1 MDTCTTYNV
10 LLLVVPKSR
19 IFPEPSQPVLR
30 ASGAGAGWGNPGG
43 GGGGWGG
50 RSCGVS
56 CIHSPRDV
64 PPTESSKG
72 VCNKISSAEMVSV
85 PPCLCFERRPLIY
98 SNIKLTSPFLFLI
111 TDNFK
116 VFIPLQRTDR

>member
-1 MDTCTTYNV
+1 MYDVQCTVTCCTQVPDFPGTLTTSY
-10 LLLVVPKSR
+10 
-19 IFPEPSQPVLR
+19 ESQ
-30 ASGAGAGWGNPGG
+30 WGGGGMGKPGRW

-72 VCNKISSAEMVSV
+72 VCNKIASAEMVSV
-85 PPCLCFERRPLIY
+85 PPCLCFERRTLIY